1 MKYTPQVG
9 DQVFRPVPDTTEI
22 DEFSVTGKLSLFD
35 RLPPHPHSITSGKKD
50 NCLILGMNSGKVGVI
65 RSPKFRKTGLAA
77 RLLSGCF
84 SPSALNTRQ
93 DGQFLRWGHQVL
105 CSSTQVQDAYDPDSR
120 PQAENRFMGVHCWG
134 NTETEGCGGGQ
145 EAQNPPVFMSI
156 LTLD

>member
-1 MKYTPQVG
+1 
-9 DQVFRPVPDTTEI
+9 
-22 DEFSVTGKLSLFD
+22 
-35 RLPPHPHSITSGKKD
+35 
-50 NCLILGMNSGKVGVI
+50 MNSGKVGVI

-156 LTLD
+156 LMLDQDYCCQDQVETIVDWQIKEAQRLCHELSLSVSLHAQGN